1 MSAALDIP
9 ADQIVRMRTDVVKVL
24 HQLALTAKDSRE
36 RRRAATT
43 VLRALAPPTQAGGPG
58 RVWRTRENLA
68 PAPAHT
74 PAIRTPAPESS
85 GPLTPDEPAHHAS
98 TSPTPPDELSPELPL
113 EIPHE
118 LPADPA
124 PSLSTLETAT
134 PLTPARTPHPAT
146 TLLSRLAAQLMN
158 AASPTQGAAILY
170 DALHPDAALN
180 TPRATFIARAPRNH
194 LGPLIRARAVQPSDP
209 RDAPNLHGKTT
220 TFCILAAANNAHDT
234 PALYQATLAP
244 PNPPHTTDWSIT
256 DLKPIDSS

>member
-9 ADQIVRMRTDVVKVL
+9 ADQIVRMRTDIVKVL
-24 HQLALTAKDSRE
+24 HQLAMTAKDPRE

-58 RVWRTRENLA
+58 RGWRTRENPA

-74 PAIRTPAPESS
+74 PAIRTPAPESF
-85 GPLTPDEPAHHAS
+85 GPLTPDEPAPLAS
-98 TSPTPPDELSPELPL
+98 TLLTLPDELSPEPPL

-118 LPADPA
+118 LTADPTPA
-124 PSLSTLETAT
+124 LSTLETAT
-134 PLTPARTPHPAT
+134 PLITARTPHPAT
-146 TLLSRLAAQLMN
+146 ALLTRLATQLMN
-158 AASPTQGAAILY
+158 APSPTQRATILY

-180 TPRATFIARAPRNH
+180 TPRATFIARAPRGH
-194 LGPLIRARAVQPSDP
+194 LGPLLRARAVQPSDP